1 MMSRKFSHTPVYLLG
16 SLSLTLALVV
26 TIFHGICY
34 ASLRTLS
41 SETAR
46 IEAAVVA
53 LSAVSC
59 VILLILILL
68 WAKDIKND
76 ILQQWTLWRTYGYG
90 LILAYLLVVTGITA
104 GGIAW
109 SASQL
114 IGQPAATVPSPKR
127 SLMVARCV
135 VWAMSVLSQGALG
148 GYLLLAQRR
157 PYEQG
162 QRKDRPSHELGRVSN
177 PPSAANKSRTSAVSS
192 LADESR
198 RTSLD
203 PKASCEVSAPP
214 TVSRAASRVSHRY
227 SGRTLYQ
234 PDGKLDLLPAPPA
247 AAVTRSS
254 SRTDADRDS
263 RAPTIVGDDRSE
275 LHRLHRS
282 NSELKRSLDSLVLQ
296 SGASSP
302 TVSSSSSSTT
312 TQLDAARL
320 PLPKLRLPADESDIH
335 PLFRSDSPS
344 PPPTPTPT
352 TIVVACPAAGQT
364 ISVKTLERVRSTHS
378 LRSQCHTPRSR
389 SPLFERMDRP
399 GETAEGAPGS
409 EPKVGMS
416 SYIMA
421 GHVRKSI
428 AQYEKRYELNESPHE
443 S

>member
-1 MMSRKFSHTPVYLLG
+1 MSRKPMHTPVYLLG
-16 SLSLTLALVV
+16 GLSLTLALVV

-34 ASLRTLS
+34 ASFKALS
-41 SETAR
+41 SETAG
-46 IEAAVVA
+46 IEAALVG
-53 LSAVSC
+53 LNAVSC
-59 VILLILILL
+59 VILLVLILL
-68 WAKDIKND
+68 WTRDIQND
-76 ILQQWTLWRTYGYG
+76 TIRQWTPWKTYGYG

-114 IGQPAATVPSPKR
+114 IGQPAVTVPGPNR

-135 VWAMSVLSQGALG
+135 VWAMSVLSQGVLG

-157 PYEQG
+157 RHEQD
-162 QRKDRPSHELGRVSN
+162 QRTDQPSRELGPLSSS
-177 PPSAANKSRTSAVSS
+177 PSVANKSRTSATSS

-203 PKASCEVSAPP
+203 PKSSCEVNAPTP
-214 TVSRAASRVSHRY
+214 ASRVSHRY

-254 SRTDADRDS
+254 SRANSDRDS
-263 RAPTIVGDDRSE
+263 RTPTVVGDDYSE
-275 LHRLHRS
+275 RHRLYRS

-296 SGASSP
+296 SGTSSP
-302 TVSSSSSSTT
+302 TASSST

-364 ISVKTLERVRSTHS
+364 ISVKTLERVRSTRS

-389 SPLFERMDRP
+389 SPLFERMDVP
-399 GETAEGAPGS
+399 GEGPEPSAGMPG
-409 EPKVGMS
+409 
-416 SYIMA
+416 YIMA
-421 GHVRKSI
+421 AHLRKSI
-428 AQYEKRYELNESPHE
+428 AQYEKRYDLHESPHE

>member
-1 MMSRKFSHTPVYLLG
+1 MMSRRPAHAPVYLLG
-16 SLSLTLALVV
+16 GLSLTLALVV

-34 ASLRTLS
+34 ASFRTLS
-41 SETAR
+41 SESAG
-46 IEAAVVA
+46 IEAALVG
-53 LSAVSC
+53 LTAVSC
-59 VILLILILL
+59 VILLVLILL
-68 WAKDIKND
+68 WTKDIKND
-76 ILQQWTLWRTYGYG
+76 AAQQWTPWKTYGYR

-114 IGQPAATVPSPKR
+114 IGQPAVTVPGPNR

-148 GYLLLAQRR
+148 GYLLLAQRMR
-157 PYEQG
+157 REQG
-162 QRKDRPSHELGRVSN
+162 QRTDQPSRELGPLSN
-177 PPSAANKSRTSAVSS
+177 SPSVASKSRTSATSS
-192 LADESR
+192 LTDESR

-203 PKASCEVSAPP
+203 PKPSCEVNAP
-214 TVSRAASRVSHRY
+214 TTASRVSHRY

-254 SRTDADRDS
+254 SRANSDRDS
-263 RAPTIVGDDRSE
+263 RTPTVVGDDYSE
-275 LHRLHRS
+275 RHRLYRS

-296 SGASSP
+296 SGASS
-302 TVSSSSSSTT
+302 T

-364 ISVKTLERVRSTHS
+364 ISVKTLERVRSTRS

-389 SPLFERMDRP
+389 SPLFERMDVP
-399 GETAEGAPGS
+399 GESPEASAGMPG
-409 EPKVGMS
+409 
-416 SYIMA
+416 YIMA
-421 GHVRKSI
+421 AHLRKSI
-428 AQYEKRYELNESPHE
+428 AQYEKRYNLNESPHE